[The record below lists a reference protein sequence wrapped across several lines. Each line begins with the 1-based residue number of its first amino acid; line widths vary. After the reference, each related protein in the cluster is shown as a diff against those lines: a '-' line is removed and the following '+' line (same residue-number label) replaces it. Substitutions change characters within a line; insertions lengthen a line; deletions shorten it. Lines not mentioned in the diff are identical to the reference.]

1 MYCNVLLSDLKNV
14 SGKWEYFYFQT
25 VQQVCELLLSLLVL
39 LLALKYIDWT
49 AAIAKALRGR
59 FTLSE

>member
-49 AAIAKALRGR
+49 AAIA
-59 FTLSE
+59 